1 MKTLGLFNAMIVIGL
16 VLGLVSPMKAS
27 SGQPLEVLRDK
38 IEQGLAILNDP
49 RHQAAEDRSRQAN
62 RIWQLSR
69 EIFDDRAMSRRVLSS
84 RWHDF
89 SPAQQ
94 QAFVR
99 EFPAFLRRTYLPLLL
114 EKYGGQ
120 QVEYVR
126 QVMVSSR
133 QARVEALVLWHD
145 RKIPVT
151 VKMIRR
157 HGQWKIYDFSALG
170 FSAVMNYR
178 AQLHWM
184 LQQETPAGVIEILRS
199 RKGRW
204 VNG

>member
-1 MKTLGLFNAMIVIGL
+1 MKTLGLFNAMIVTGL
-16 VLGLVSPMKAS
+16 VLGLVSSMKAS

-49 RHQAAEDRSRQAN
+49 CYQSAEDRSGQAK

-114 EKYGGQ
+114 EKYDGQ

-126 QVMVSSR
+126 QNMESSR
-133 QARVEALVLWHD
+133 MARVDLLVLWRE
-145 RKIPVT
+145 RKIPVSAR
-151 VKMIRR
+151 MIRR
-157 HGQWKIYDFSALG
+157 HGQWKIYDISALG

-178 AQLHWM
+178 AQLHWL
-184 LQQETPAGVIEILRS
+184 LQEETPDRVIEILKS